1 MGSSSLLIYGM
12 QDPATLK
19 IIACREALTL
29 AEDLGVQNVVIS
41 SDAKQVIQD
50 LNNVSRGRYGAIIE
64 EIQARSANF
73 TCNFMYES
81 RSVNIEAHKLARF
94 SLSLDQG
101 RHMWLVQPHDK
112 SCIPHSVV
120 YDQ

>member
-12 QDPATLK
+12 QDPTTLE
-19 IIACREALTL
+19 IIACREALAL

-64 EIQARSANF
+64 EIQARASNF
-73 TCNFMYES
+73 NSIFMHES
-81 RSVNIEAHKLARF
+81 RLVNKEAHKLARF
-94 SLSLDQG
+94 SLSLD
-101 RHMWLVQPHDK
+101 
-112 SCIPHSVV
+112 
-120 YDQ
+120 